1 MRRRRVKFIMQI
13 LARTFSVTRAQ
24 VSTVAQCN
32 VCMRVNCGLKMQSVT
47 TSMQPK
53 TRARL
58 AAVVPRDMLTQ
69 WLESVIR
76 TLKLMVS
83 T

>member
-1 MRRRRVKFIMQI
+1 MWRRRVKFIMQI

-24 VSTVAQCN
+24 VSTGAQCN
-32 VCMRVNCGLKMQSVT
+32 VCVRINGRLKMQSVT
-47 TSMQPK
+47 KSMQPK

-58 AAVVPRDMLTQ
+58 VAVVPRDMLTQ